1 MPRFATVMPVALAT
15 TACSKETLVPSA
27 KLVTMAGFCP
37 HFSAKAGL
45 GRGGA
50 VGVLQ
55 ALDVAAEDGADAQA
69 LHEAPE
75 VALDARLVAVH
86 VGEDDARPVG
96 LAP

>member
-1 MPRFATVMPVALAT
+1 MPRFATVMPVAFAT

-37 HFSAKAGL
+37 HLLGEGRL
-45 GRGGA
+45 GRRRA

-55 ALDVAAEDGADAQA
+55 ALDVAAEHGADAEP

-75 VALDARLVAVH
+75 VALHARLVAVD
-86 VGEDDARPVG
+86 VGEDDAGPVG
-96 LAP
+96 LGA